1 LENIILVGM
10 MGSGKSSVGRVLQNL
25 LEDDFGLVDSDLAI
39 EKEEGFKIAEIFA
52 NKGEKYFRSLESK
65 FLDEFKTSKCILS
78 TGGGM
83 PFFNENWQLLNNLG
97 TTFFLFHPVHQLIGN
112 IAKSKISRP
121 LFNENDFRNLYEA
134 RLLIYK
140 QSTFTIDCGNL
151 HQTQI
156 AKKIISLYNS

>member
-1 LENIILVGM
+1 MENIILVGM

-39 EKEEGFKIAEIFA
+39 EKKAGLKVDEIFS
-52 NKGEKYFRSLESK
+52 NKGEEYFRIMENEFLEELKISK
-65 FLDEFKTSKCILS
+65 SILS

-83 PFFNENWQLLNNLG
+83 PCFNENWHLLNNLG

-134 RLLIYK
+134 RLPIYK
-140 QSTFTIDCGNL
+140 QSTFTINCENL

-156 AKKIISLYNS
+156 AKKIIRLYNS